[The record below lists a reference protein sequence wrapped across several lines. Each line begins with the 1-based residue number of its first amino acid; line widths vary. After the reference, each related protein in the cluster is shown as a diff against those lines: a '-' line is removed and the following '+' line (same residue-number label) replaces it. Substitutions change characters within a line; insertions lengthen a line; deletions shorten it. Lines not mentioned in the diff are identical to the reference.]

1 MSIFNP
7 WVILAFILAMITS
20 FSGGY
25 LKGGQDEF
33 AKQQMEI
40 ARLNNEARQTE
51 QALVTAV
58 QKQAT
63 ELVKA
68 NNNAKLVIQKRN
80 SDIDSGALRL
90 RIPVKAPSCPTLST
104 TSDAP
109 VAERPDPP
117 TAELQ
122 PETARDILAIA
133 DEADLTARKLNACIA
148 TYNQVREMINQK
160 ESK

>member
-1 MSIFNP
+1 MSLLNP
-7 WVILAFILAMITS
+7 WVILGIVLAVLSAFG
-20 FSGGY
+20 GGY
-25 LKGGQDEF
+25 YKGGQDEF

-40 ARLNNEARQTE
+40 ARLNNEARQKE

-68 NNNAKLVIQKRN
+68 NNNAKIVTKKRD
-80 SDIDSGALRL
+80 SDITSGALRL
-90 RIPVKAPSCPTLST
+90 RIPVKTPSCPTLPTST
-104 TSDAP
+104 DAP
-109 VAERPDPP
+109 VAERSDPP

-122 PETARDILAIA
+122 PETDRAILAIT

>member
-1 MSIFNP
+1 
-7 WVILAFILAMITS
+7 
-20 FSGGY
+20 

-80 SDIDSGALRL
+80 TDIDSGALRL
-90 RIPVKAPSCPTLST
+90 RIPVKTPSCPTLSAP
-104 TSDAP
+104 SDAP

-160 ESK
+160 ENK

>member
-80 SDIDSGALRL
+80 
-90 RIPVKAPSCPTLST
+90 
-104 TSDAP
+104 
-109 VAERPDPP
+109 
-117 TAELQ
+117 
-122 PETARDILAIA
+122 
-133 DEADLTARKLNACIA
+133 LTARKLNACIA

>member
-68 NNNAKLVIQKRN
+68 NNNAKLVTQKRN
-80 SDIDSGALRL
+80 SDIDSGTLRL
-90 RIPVKAPSCPTLST
+90 RIPVKAPDCSIPTPTEST
-104 TSDAP
+104 S
-109 VAERPDPP
+109 PP
-117 TAELQ
+117 RDSVQATAELDR
-122 PETARDILAIA
+122 EVAKSLVAITEQGDA
-133 DEADLTARKLNACIA
+133 NTRQLNACIDA
-148 TYNQVREMINQK
+148 YNSIYQTLK
-160 ESK
+160 GKP

>member
-63 ELVKA
+63 ELVKE
-68 NNNAKLVIQKRN
+68 NNNAKLVTQKRN

-90 RIPVKAPSCPTLST
+90 RIPVKATYCPVQTPT
-104 TSDAP
+104 DTAP
-109 VAERPDPP
+109 ASGDSGQER
-117 TAELQ
+117 AELDA
-122 PETARDILAIA
+122 ETARSLVSITDSG
-133 DEADLTARKLNACIA
+133 DEAIRQLTACQQA
-148 TYNQVREMINQK
+148 Y
-160 ESK
+160 ESIYQTLKGKP

>member
-68 NNNAKLVIQKRN
+68 NNNAKLVTQKRN

-90 RIPVKAPSCPTLST
+90 RIPVKATYCPVQTPT
-104 TSDAP
+104 DTAP
-109 VAERPDPP
+109 ASGDSGQER
-117 TAELQ
+117 AELDA
-122 PETARDILAIA
+122 ETARSLVSITDSG
-133 DEADLTARKLNACIA
+133 DEAIRQLTACQQA
-148 TYNQVREMINQK
+148 Y
-160 ESK
+160 ESIYQTLKGKP

>member
-80 SDIDSGALRL
+80 TDIDSGALRL
-90 RIPVKAPSCPTLST
+90 RIPVKATYCPVQT
-104 TSDAP
+104 TTDTTPASGDSSQ
-109 VAERPDPP
+109 ER
-117 TAELQ
+117 AELDA
-122 PETARDILAIA
+122 ETARSLVSITDSG
-133 DEADLTARKLNACIA
+133 DEAIRQLTACQQA
-148 TYNQVREMINQK
+148 Y
-160 ESK
+160 ESIYQTLKGKP